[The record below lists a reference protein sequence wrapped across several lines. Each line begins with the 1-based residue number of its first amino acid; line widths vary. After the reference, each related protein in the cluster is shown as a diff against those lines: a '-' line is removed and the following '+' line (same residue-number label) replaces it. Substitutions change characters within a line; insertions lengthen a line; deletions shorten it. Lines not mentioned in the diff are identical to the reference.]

1 MDTETTEVIERLRG
15 DIHQF
20 EARSTLRFDALDAR
34 FDGLEG
40 RIDGQDVRFD
50 GLERRIDGQ
59 DVRFDG
65 LDARIDGLEGRIEQL
80 DARVKG
86 LDARVEGLDARVDRL
101 DQRQEQRFE
110 ETRRHFDVIA
120 ESLRDDIRMIAE
132 GLVALSTKVDQA
144 FRR

>member
-1 MDTETTEVIERLRG
+1 MDTDTIEAIESLRG

-65 LDARIDGLEGRIEQL
+65 LDARI
-80 DARVKG
+80 
-86 LDARVEGLDARVDRL
+86 EGLDARVDRL

>member
-1 MDTETTEVIERLRG
+1 MVGSNPVCDTIEAIESLRG

-20 EARSTLRFDALDAR
+20 GARSTLRFDALDARFDGLDARIDGLEGRIDRQDARFDGLDAR

-50 GLERRIDGQ
+50 GL
-59 DVRFDG
+59 
-65 LDARIDGLEGRIEQL
+65 DARI
-80 DARVKG
+80 
-86 LDARVEGLDARVDRL
+86 EGLDARVDRL

-132 GLVALSTKVDQA
+132 GLVALSTRVDQA

>member
-1 MDTETTEVIERLRG
+1 MDTDTIEAIESLRG

-34 FDGLEG
+34 F
-40 RIDGQDVRFD
+40 
-50 GLERRIDGQ
+50 
-59 DVRFDG
+59 
-65 LDARIDGLEGRIEQL
+65 DGLEGRIEQL